1 MKYLLRPIA
10 ILAMAVLFTAC
21 KKEWNELGS
30 QLIVSEDLEL
40 FSFDDQ
46 EIKISVVKED
56 SLRSLNSSKSYIG
69 YINDP
74 YFGITTASLY
84 TEFRIPSTDVDFGAS
99 AQADSIVLSLD
110 IAGYYGDTLSPLT
123 INIREMLETIETTTT
138 DSLDVET
145 SVNIYS
151 TDDFDVDPQ
160 LLNNPQQALQPIA
173 NSELNI
179 TQSNTN
185 TFAQHFLD
193 ADSANYADNEAFQSF
208 FSGLYITADQALDNG
223 LLLEL
228 DLLNENSKLT
238 LYYHNETA
246 DSLSYDFQINSSADR
261 MTRWSHDYSST
272 QIESALN
279 TEYVSQAYGYVQG
292 SVGLR
297 TYVELPDLNSLKDSN
312 YVFHS
317 AELIIPYISTE
328 VDSIFYSPSKLGLAA
343 VNSEGNL
350 EPLREDEVF
359 QGSAY
364 FDGNRNETTE
374 TYTFNIARYIHK
386 VVQEGYTNRLALY
399 VPTSVSQ
406 PQRVIIN
413 NHAEDSTGLQLKL
426 LVSH

>member
-179 TQSNTN
+179 TLSN

>member
-10 ILAMAVLFTAC
+10 TLAVAILFTAC

-30 QLIVSEDLEL
+30 QLVVSDDLEL

-56 SLRSLNSSKSYIG
+56 SLSSLNSSKSYIG
-69 YINDP
+69 SINDP
-74 YFGITTASLY
+74 YFGNTTASLY

-99 AQADSIVLSLD
+99 AQVDSFVLSLD
-110 IAGYYGDTLSPLT
+110 IAGYYGDTLSPLS
-123 INIREMLETIETTTT
+123 ISVREMLETIETTIT

-151 TDDFDVDPQ
+151 SDDFDVDPQ
-160 LLNNPQQALQPIA
+160 LLNNPQEALQSIV

-179 TQSNTN
+179 TLSN

-272 QIESALN
+272 EIESALN
-279 TEYVSQAYGYVQG
+279 TEYVSQGYVQG

-328 VDSIFYSPSKLGLAA
+328 VDSLFYSPSKLGLAA
-343 VNSEGNL
+343 VNSDGNL
-350 EPLREDEVF
+350 EVLTEDQNI

-364 FDGNRNETTE
+364 FDGNRNETSQ
-374 TYTFNIARYIHK
+374 TYTFNIARYVHK

-413 NHAEDSTGLQLKL
+413 NHAIDSTGLQLKL

>member
-10 ILAMAVLFTAC
+10 TLAVAILFTAC

-30 QLIVSEDLEL
+30 QLVVSDDLEL

-56 SLRSLNSSKSYIG
+56 SLSSLNSSKSYIG
-69 YINDP
+69 SINDP
-74 YFGITTASLY
+74 YFGNTTASLY

-99 AQADSIVLSLD
+99 AQVDSFVLSLD
-110 IAGYYGDTLSPLT
+110 IAGYYGDTLSPLS
-123 INIREMLETIETTTT
+123 ISVREMLETIETSIT

-151 TDDFDVDPQ
+151 SDDFDVDPQ
-160 LLNNPQQALQPIA
+160 LLNNPQQALQSIV

-179 TQSNTN
+179 RLSDD
-185 TFAQHFLD
+185 FAEHFLD
-193 ADSANYADNEAFQSF
+193 ADSANFADNEAFQSF

-238 LYYHNETA
+238 LYYNNETA

-272 QIESALN
+272 EIESAIDM
-279 TEYVSQAYGYVQG
+279 ESVSQGYVQG

-317 AELIIPYISTE
+317 AELIIPYVSTE
-328 VDSIFYSPSKLGLAA
+328 VDSLFYSPSKLGLAA
-343 VNSEGNL
+343 VNSDGNL
-350 EPLREDEVF
+350 EVLTEDQNI

-364 FDGNRNETTE
+364 FDGNRNETSQ

-413 NHAEDSTGLQLKL
+413 NHAIDSTGLRLKL

>member
-1 MKYLLRPIA
+1 MKHTLRSIA
-10 ILAMAVLFTAC
+10 VLAVVVLFTAC

-30 QLIVSEDLEL
+30 QLVVSDDLEV

-46 EIKISVVKED
+46 EINTSVVKED
-56 SLRSLNSSKSYIG
+56 SLITLNRPTSFVGSIM
-69 YINDP
+69 DP
-74 YFGITTASLY
+74 YFGNTTASLY
-84 TEFRIPSTDVDFGAS
+84 TEFRIPSIDVDFGSS

-110 IAGYYGDTLSPLT
+110 IAGYYGDTLSPLS
-123 INIREMLETIETTTT
+123 ISVREMLETIETTTT

-160 LLNNPQQALQPIA
+160 LLNNPQQALLSIV

-179 TQSNTN
+179 TLSN

-193 ADSANYADNEAFQSF
+193 ADSANYADNESFQSF
-208 FSGLYITADQALDNG
+208 FNGLYITAEQGAEAG

-228 DLLNENSKLT
+228 DLLNENSKMT
-238 LYYHNETA
+238 LYYHNDSS
-246 DSLSYDFQINSSADR
+246 DSLSYDFQINGSADR
-261 MTRWSHDYSST
+261 MTRWAHDYSAT
-272 QIESALN
+272 EIESALDM
-279 TEYVSQAYGYVQG
+279 EYVSLGYVQG

-297 TYVELPDLNSLKDSN
+297 TYIELPDLTTLKDSN

-317 AELIIPYISTE
+317 AELTIPYISTE
-328 VDSIFYSPSKLGLAA
+328 VDSIFSSPAKLGLAA
-343 VNSEGNL
+343 VNSDGKL
-350 EPLREDEVF
+350 EVLTED
-359 QGSAY
+359 QNILGSAY
-364 FDGNRNETTE
+364 FDGNKNESTQ

-406 PQRVIIN
+406 PERVIIN
-413 NHAEDSTGLQLKL
+413 NYSVDSVGLRLNL

>member
-10 ILAMAVLFTAC
+10 TLAVAILFTAC
-21 KKEWNELGS
+21 KKEWNEFGS
-30 QLIVSEDLEL
+30 QLVVSDDLEL

-56 SLRSLNSSKSYIG
+56 SLSSLNSSKSYIG
-69 YINDP
+69 SINDP
-74 YFGITTASLY
+74 YFGNTTASLY

-99 AQADSIVLSLD
+99 AQVDSFVLSLD
-110 IAGYYGDTLSPLT
+110 IAGYYGDTLSPLS
-123 INIREMLETIETTTT
+123 ISVREMLETIETSIT

-151 TDDFDVDPQ
+151 SDDFDVDPQ
-160 LLNNPQQALQPIA
+160 LLNNPQQALQSIV

-179 TQSNTN
+179 TLSN

-193 ADSANYADNEAFQSF
+193 ADSANYADNEAFQNF
-208 FSGLYITADQALDNG
+208 FSGLYISADQTLDNG

-261 MTRWSHDYSST
+261 MTRWLHDYSST
-272 QIESALN
+272 EIESAIDM
-279 TEYVSQAYGYVQG
+279 EHVSQGYVQG

-328 VDSIFYSPSKLGLAA
+328 VDSLFYSPSKLGLAA

-350 EPLREDEVF
+350 EVLTEDQNI

-374 TYTFNIARYIHK
+374 TYTFNIARYVHK

-413 NHAEDSTGLQLKL
+413 NHAIDSTGLRLKL